1 MHSVS
6 RTVREDIVP
15 QVLSCSRSRNNQT
28 ELRKR
33 RIQKDKNTENKIL
46 NSNKS
51 VVEKAETWKTLEE
64 FILYS
69 FIYFI
74 SGTVNFIL
82 MILLINQWYLE
93 SQKPLVTLL
102 MSKKSKRDVFN
113 KENIANIMLGKK
125 SKIDAWCESLSNSK
139 VPESDWNG
147 DFRVSTKNFNEL
159 CTILH
164 PYLQKK

>member
-1 MHSVS
+1 M
-6 RTVREDIVP
+6 P
-15 QVLSCSRSRNNQT
+15 QVLSCSRFRNNQI

-33 RIQKDKNTENKIL
+33 RIQKDKNTENRIL
-46 NSNKS
+46 NSNKN

-102 MSKKSKRDVFN
+102 MSKKKQKRGF
-113 KENIANIMLGKK
+113 
-125 SKIDAWCESLSNSK
+125 
-139 VPESDWNG
+139 
-147 DFRVSTKNFNEL
+147 
-159 CTILH
+159 
-164 PYLQKK
+164 